1 MDEIQRKIFSKEEL
15 DAFYLTTTNQLEVMN
30 RLKTESILMKEL
42 EQYLKQIKKDLQNE
56 KDITEEDV
64 VDIFG
69 GLSEDTRKITKLANK
84 SHREHPKNKYAI
96 LRVAKGMKN
105 AEYKAALNNA
115 IDIIEKSINIL

>member
-1 MDEIQRKIFSKEEL
+1 MDEFGEEIDEIQRQIFSKEEL
-15 DAFYLTTTNQLEVMN
+15 DNIYLLATNQVEIIN
-30 RLKTESILMKEL
+30 KLKTDSTEAKEL
-42 EQYLKQIKKDLQNE
+42 EQWMKQIKKDLKNE

-96 LRVAKGMKN
+96 SLGGIFSF
-105 AEYKAALNNA
+105 Y
-115 IDIIEKSINIL
+115 IF